1 MIERE
6 KYMQARVVNY
16 HGVNSIEINGKI
28 FQYVGYRSWTPKE
41 KYLRAFDDLGF
52 PFMTMLPSGIKNTL
66 DFYRYTNS
74 IVLDTLQYFA
84 RLVKEHTQNRLI
96 VGAPAGYI
104 MNTPQADAGNHLPLQ
119 GQNAG
124 LLHRSGIRKRWH
136 APADRIPGKRMQD
149 VYLRRLRENFI
160 RMIFHP
166 DFLLPEKGKMKKTEN
181 NCINAVTNG
190 LSLHLYQ

>member
-1 MIERE
+1 
-6 KYMQARVVNY
+6 MQARVVNY

-96 VGAPAGYI
+96 VGAPVGYI
-104 MNTPQADAGNHLPLQ
+104 MNTP
-119 GQNAG
+119 
-124 LLHRSGIRKRWH
+124 
-136 APADRIPGKRMQD
+136 
-149 VYLRRLRENFI
+149 
-160 RMIFHP
+160 
-166 DFLLPEKGKMKKTEN
+166 
-181 NCINAVTNG
+181 
-190 LSLHLYQ
+190 